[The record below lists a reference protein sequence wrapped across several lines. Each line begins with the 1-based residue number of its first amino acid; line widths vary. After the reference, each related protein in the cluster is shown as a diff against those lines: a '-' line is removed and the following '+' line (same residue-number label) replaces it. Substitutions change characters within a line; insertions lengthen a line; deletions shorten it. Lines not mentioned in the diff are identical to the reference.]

1 MHGSVEE
8 MQTVGGN
15 VLARDS
21 GLSDWPGGLEDPARQ
36 FERQQIQNFTGGIQS
51 WQVGRDHR
59 STWRLI
65 NVSRIRSK
73 KETCMRSGD
82 RHERQNN
89 TRSLPPD
96 HLLPKSLKHIL
107 GEWLGEEISELV
119 VSVDLAHVDPIARVG
134 RITFASDV

>member
-1 MHGSVEE
+1 MHCTVEE
-8 MQTVGGN
+8 MRTVGGI

-21 GLSDWPGGLEDPARQ
+21 GTSDWSGGLENSARQ
-36 FERQQIQNFTGGIQS
+36 FERQRIQNFTGGIQS

-65 NVSRIRSK
+65 NVSKKRSK
-73 KETCMRSGD
+73 KEIYMRSGD
-82 RHERQNN
+82 RHEQQNN

-96 HLLPKSLKHIL
+96 HLLPKLLKHIL

-119 VSVDLAHVDPIARVG
+119 VGVDLAHADPIARVG
-134 RITFASDV
+134 WITS